1 MKTRV
6 KLQGVNTLTRGGS
19 IIFCQGC
26 NKILGSV
33 NKDSYRYIKMSLVCS
48 CGDYGNLEFERAES
62 TSDPYERIGRMPG
75 LKNGVAVCK
84 SCGVQL
90 FNVIPT
96 RVKAYSYYVEC
107 KCGEKYDL
115 VPMQDRRLGETI
127 KLYKKITEF

>member
-6 KLQGVNTLTRGGS
+6 RLHGVKTLTRGGS
-19 IIFCQGC
+19 IIFCEGC
-26 NKILGSV
+26 GRILGSV
-33 NKDSYRYIKMSLVCS
+33 NKESYRYIKINLICS
-48 CGDYGNLEFERAES
+48 CGDYGNLEFETLES
-62 TSDPYERIGRMPG
+62 TADPYERVGHMPV

-84 SCGVQL
+84 SCGVQI

-107 KCGEKYDL
+107 KCGEKYDM
-115 VPMQDRRLGETI
+115 VPTQDMRLGETI